1 MNYFLTLIIPL
12 IFLSSFAFAA
22 WKKVKIYDSFTEGVK
37 GAVPL
42 ILSIFPYIVG
52 VMMLCKL
59 LEVSGLEA
67 RLTKWISPLF
77 SFTGVPEE
85 IAPLVLMKPLSGS
98 GSIAVLTQ
106 ILERYGVD
114 SYVGRCACVSYGTA
128 DTIFY
133 IGAVYF
139 ANVKRKKLTTA
150 LFIALTSYLLS
161 IVFACFLC
169 QILR

>member
-1 MNYFLTLIIPL
+1 MNYFLALLIPL
-12 IFLSSFAFAA
+12 LFLFSFAFAA

-37 GAVPL
+37 GVVPL

-59 LEVSGLEA
+59 LEVSGLES
-67 RLTKWISPLF
+67 RLTEWISPLF
-77 SFTGVPEE
+77 SVTGIPEE

-98 GSIAVLTQ
+98 GSIGVLTQ

-114 SYVGRCACVSYGTA
+114 SYIGRCACVTYGTA
-128 DTIFY
+128 DTLFY

-139 ANVKRKKLTTA
+139 AGVKRKKLTTA
-150 LFIALTSYLLS
+150 LLIALTSFLLS
-161 IVFACFLC
+161 VVFACFLC
-169 QILR
+169 QIL

>member
-1 MNYFLTLIIPL
+1 MKHILALIIPL
-12 IFLSSFAFAA
+12 IFLASFAFAA

-37 GAVPL
+37 GAIPL

-67 RLTKWISPLF
+67 KLTKWIAPLF
-77 SFTGVPEE
+77 SFTGIPEE

-114 SYVGRCACVSYGTA
+114 SYVGKCACVAYGTA

-139 ANVKRKKLTTA
+139 ATVKRKKLTTA
-150 LFIALTSYLLS
+150 LIIAITSYLLS
-161 IVFACFLC
+161 VIFACFLC
-169 QILR
+169 QIL

>member
-1 MNYFLTLIIPL
+1 MNYILASIIPAL
-12 IFLSSFAFAA
+12 FLFSLLFAVV
-22 WKKVKIYDSFTEGVK
+22 KKVKLYDSFTEGVK
-37 GAVPL
+37 GAIPL

-114 SYVGRCACVSYGTA
+114 SYVGRCACVTYGA
-128 DTIFY
+128 SDTIFY

-139 ANVKRKKLTTA
+139 ASVKRKKLTTA
-150 LFIALTSYLLS
+150 LFIAIVSFLMSV
-161 IVFACFLC
+161 VFACYLC
-169 QILR
+169 QIL

>member
-1 MNYFLTLIIPL
+1 MSYILAIIIPL
-12 IFLSSFAFAA
+12 IFLTSFAFAA

-37 GAVPL
+37 GAIPL

-67 RLTKWISPLF
+67 QLTKWISPLF

-114 SYVGRCACVSYGTA
+114 SYIGKCACVAYGTA

-139 ANVKRKKLTTA
+139 ATVKRKKMTTA
-150 LFIALTSYLLS
+150 LVIAIVSYLLS
-161 IVFACFLC
+161 VIFACFLC
-169 QILR
+169 QIL

>member
-1 MNYFLTLIIPL
+1 MSYILAIIIPL
-12 IFLSSFAFAA
+12 IFLTSFAFAA

-37 GAVPL
+37 GAIPL

-67 RLTKWISPLF
+67 QLTKWISPLF

-114 SYVGRCACVSYGTA
+114 SYIGKCACVAYGTA

-139 ANVKRKKLTTA
+139 AGLKRKKMTA
-150 LFIALTSYLLS
+150 ALLIALTAYFLS
-161 IVFACFLC
+161 VILCCFLC
-169 QILR
+169 RFM

>member
-1 MNYFLTLIIPL
+1 MNRILALIIPL
-12 IFLSSFAFAA
+12 LFLLTFAFAA

-37 GAVPL
+37 GAIPL

-59 LEVSGLEA
+59 LEVSGLETQ
-67 RLTKWISPLF
+67 LTKWISPLF

-85 IAPLVLMKPLSGS
+85 LAPLVLMKPLSGS

-114 SYVGRCACVSYGTA
+114 SYIGRCACVAYGTS

-139 ANVKRKKLTTA
+139 ASVQRKKFTTA
-150 LFIALTSYLLS
+150 LVIALTSYILS
-161 IVFACFLC
+161 IIFACFLC
-169 QILR
+169 QIL

>member
-1 MNYFLTLIIPL
+1 MNRILALIIPL
-12 IFLSSFAFAA
+12 LFLLTFAFAA

-37 GAVPL
+37 GAIPL

-67 RLTKWISPLF
+67 QLTKWISPLF

-85 IAPLVLMKPLSGS
+85 LAPLVLMKPLSGS

-114 SYVGRCACVSYGTA
+114 SYIGRCACVAYGTS

-139 ANVKRKKLTTA
+139 ASVKQKKLPLA
-150 LFIALTSYLLS
+150 VFIALLANFLS
-161 IVFACFLC
+161 IILCCFLC
-169 QILR
+169 KIM

>member
-1 MNYFLTLIIPL
+1 MNCVLTLIIPS
-12 IFLSSFAFAA
+12 IFLLSFIFAA
-22 WKKVKIYDSFTEGVK
+22 VKKVKIYDSFTEGVK
-37 GAVPL
+37 GAIPL

-52 VMMLCKL
+52 VMLLCKL

-67 RLTKWISPLF
+67 KLTKWISPLF
-77 SFTGVPEE
+77 AFTGVPEE

-114 SYVGRCACVSYGTA
+114 SYIGRCACVTYGA
-128 DTIFY
+128 SDTIFY

-150 LFIALTSYLLS
+150 LFIAIVSFLMSV
-161 IVFACFLC
+161 VFACYLC
-169 QILR
+169 QIL

>member
-1 MNYFLTLIIPL
+1 MNYFLALIIPL
-12 IFLSSFAFAA
+12 IFLGSFAFAA

-67 RLTKWISPLF
+67 QLTKWISPLF

-85 IAPLVLMKPLSGS
+85 IAPLVLMKPLS
-98 GSIAVLTQ
+98 VL
-106 ILERYGVD
+106 
-114 SYVGRCACVSYGTA
+114 
-128 DTIFY
+128 
-133 IGAVYF
+133 
-139 ANVKRKKLTTA
+139 
-150 LFIALTSYLLS
+150 
-161 IVFACFLC
+161 
-169 QILR
+169 

>member
-1 MNYFLTLIIPL
+1 MNYILASIIPAL
-12 IFLSSFAFAA
+12 FLFSLLFAVV
-22 WKKVKIYDSFTEGVK
+22 KKVKLYDSFTEGVK
-37 GAVPL
+37 GAIPL

-114 SYVGRCACVSYGTA
+114 SYVGRCACVTYGA
-128 DTIFY
+128 SDTIFY

-150 LFIALTSYLLS
+150 LFIAIVSFLMSV
-161 IVFACFLC
+161 VFACYLC
-169 QILR
+169 QIL

>member
-1 MNYFLTLIIPL
+1 MNYFLALIIPL
-12 IFLSSFAFAA
+12 IFLLSFAFAA

-59 LEVSGLEA
+59 LEASGLE
-67 RLTKWISPLF
+67 RHLTKWISPLF
-77 SFTGVPEE
+77 TFTGVPEE

-98 GSIAVLTQ
+98 GSVAVLTQ
-106 ILERYGVD
+106 ILEKYGVD
-114 SYVGRCACVSYGTA
+114 SFVGRCACVSYGTS
-128 DTIFY
+128 DTTFY
-133 IGAVYF
+133 IGAIYF
-139 ANVKRKKLTTA
+139 ASVKRKKLTTA

-169 QILR
+169 HIL

>member
-1 MNYFLTLIIPL
+1 MNYVLTLIIPS
-12 IFLSSFAFAA
+12 IFLLSFIFAG
-22 WKKVKIYDSFTEGVK
+22 VKRVKLYDSFTEGVK
-37 GAVPL
+37 GAIPL

-52 VMMLCKL
+52 VMLLCKL

-67 RLTKWISPLF
+67 KLTKWISPLF

-114 SYVGRCACVSYGTA
+114 SYIGRCACVTYGA
-128 DTIFY
+128 SDTIFY

-150 LFIALTSYLLS
+150 LFIAIVSFLMSV
-161 IVFACFLC
+161 VFACYLC
-169 QILR
+169 QIL

>member
-1 MNYFLTLIIPL
+1 MNYILAIIIPL
-12 IFLSSFAFAA
+12 IFLTSFAFAA

-37 GAVPL
+37 GAIPL

-67 RLTKWISPLF
+67 QLTKWISPLF

-114 SYVGRCACVSYGTA
+114 SYIGKCACVAYGTA

-139 ANVKRKKLTTA
+139 ATVKRKKMTTA
-150 LFIALTSYLLS
+150 LIIAITSYLLS
-161 IVFACFLC
+161 VIFACFLC
-169 QILR
+169 QIL

>member
-1 MNYFLTLIIPL
+1 MNYFLALLIPL
-12 IFLSSFAFAA
+12 LFLFSFAFAA

-37 GAVPL
+37 GVVPL

-59 LEVSGLEA
+59 LEVSGLES
-67 RLTKWISPLF
+67 RLTEWISPLF
-77 SFTGVPEE
+77 TVTGIPEE

-98 GSIAVLTQ
+98 GSIGVLTQ

-114 SYVGRCACVSYGTA
+114 SYIGRCACVTYGTA
-128 DTIFY
+128 DTLFY

-139 ANVKRKKLTTA
+139 AGIKRKKLTTA
-150 LFIALTSYLLS
+150 LLIALSSFLLS
-161 IVFACFLC
+161 VVFACFLC
-169 QILR
+169 RIM

>member
-1 MNYFLTLIIPL
+1 MNYILAIIIPL
-12 IFLSSFAFAA
+12 IFLTSFAFAA

-37 GAVPL
+37 GAIPL

-67 RLTKWISPLF
+67 KLTKWISPFF

-114 SYVGRCACVSYGTA
+114 SYIGKCACVAYGTA

-139 ANVKRKKLTTA
+139 ATVKRKKMTTA
-150 LFIALTSYLLS
+150 LIIAITSYLLS
-161 IVFACFLC
+161 VIFACFLC
-169 QILR
+169 QIL